1 VKVAAVGIGLPAY
14 LGATDAA
21 RVIVLVAGRQD
32 EQQLLPDCRRLLAA
46 GTEEARGLQL
56 TKAIYHAAIVD
67 QTSSGSAA
75 AKERLMKKAYGYVAL
90 ACMVLSAG
98 EAEAI
103 TGNDYQR
110 LTPQERAMYVAG
122 TLEGWIVAD
131 TVMRA
136 RPSAMFSTTFGQ
148 IVRCVSG
155 RLSTAEVR
163 TIVDRFVNRNP
174 TERKQDM
181 GQIILL
187 ALEEACRK

>member
-1 VKVAAVGIGLPAY
+1 VKEKVM
-14 LGATDAA
+14 
-21 RVIVLVAGRQD
+21 R
-32 EQQLLPDCRRLLAA
+32 
-46 GTEEARGLQL
+46 
-56 TKAIYHAAIVD
+56 
-67 QTSSGSAA
+67 
-75 AKERLMKKAYGYVAL
+75 KAYGYVAL
-90 ACMVLSAG
+90 ACIVLSAG
-98 EAEAI
+98 EAAAI

-181 GQIILL
+181 GQIVLL